1 MKKHKGRKHFSHL
14 GQNKRDRIEGL
25 LGDGVK
31 QCEMAKILKVD
42 KGTVSRELKRKR
54 KNGRYNADMAEHKA
68 LVKREN
74 SKHQGMKIEAH
85 PELKKRI
92 VRGLKVKRSP
102 DEIAGRMKV
111 EKLSPRVGTNAIYKW
126 LYSSFGQKYCKY
138 LCTQRWRK
146 RSRTKSKTGW
156 HIIPN
161 MVRVEALPRGAVNRT
176 RYGHHESDTFVSP
189 KKSGAKVSGT
199 ISCEKKTKLIL
210 GRRIPD
216 MKPVSMKRAMRSIE
230 SKVVMKTTTMDR
242 GIENTKHK
250 EWGVQAYCCD
260 PSSPWQKPLV
270 EGTIG
275 LLRRWFW
282 PKGTNLSKVS
292 DYMFQKNLGV
302 INNKYRKSLR
312 YRSALEVA
320 REHGILK
327 SLKGEV
333 AFH

>member
-1 MKKHKGRKHFSHL
+1 MKKHKKRKNFSHVT
-14 GQNKRDRIEGL
+14 QKKRDRIEDL
-25 LGDGVK
+25 LDDGVT
-31 QCEMAKILKVD
+31 QCEIAKILKVD
-42 KGTVSRELKRKR
+42 KSTVCRELKRKR
-54 KNGRYNADMAEHKA
+54 KNGRYNADTAEHKA

-85 PELKKRI
+85 QELKKRI
-92 VRGLKVKRSP
+92 VKELKAKRSP

-111 EKLSPRVGTNAIYKW
+111 EKLYPRVGTVAIYKW
-126 LYSSFGQKYCKY
+126 LYSAYGQRYCKY
-138 LCTQRWRK
+138 LCTQRWR
-146 RSRTKSKTGW
+146 RRPRTTSKTGR
-156 HIIPN
+156 HLIPN
-161 MVRVEALPRGAVNRT
+161 MVRIEALPLGAVNRT
-176 RYGHHESDTFVSP
+176 RYGHYESDTFVSP
-189 KKSGAKVSGT
+189 KKSGVKTSGAV
-199 ISCEKKTKLIL
+199 SCEKKSKLLL
-210 GRRIPD
+210 GKKIPD
-216 MKPVSMKRAMRSIE
+216 MKPTSMKRAMRATE

-242 GIENTKHK
+242 GIENTKHG

-260 PSSPWQKPLV
+260 PRSPWQKPLV

-282 PKGTNLSKVS
+282 PKGTDLSKVS
-292 DYMFQKNLGV
+292 DYTFKKNIGI

-320 REHGILK
+320 VEHGILK